1 MVAAQGYHGDTS
13 RMFAVGK
20 VSDEAQRLCDVTL
33 QTLEAAISQC
43 GPNVPV
49 RRIGEVL
56 SLHHP
61 T

>member
-1 MVAAQGYHGDTS
+1 
-13 RMFAVGK
+13 MFAVGK

-49 RRIGEVL
+49 RRIGEVQ
-56 SLHHP
+56 SLHHRILDILMAD
-61 T
+61 